1 MPPYSPVDVPDLQC
15 KIEIFSKRF
24 NSEAYRVVTQ
34 VAVAAAKVR
43 AIAARKSSDDEPV
56 DPNHIRTSVAATE
69 GVVAQLAGIAAS
81 AGNLRRALD
90 ESVCEMIAAPKQTH
104 GSVDSPRGSACN
116 VNLLVHGV
124 LLTREIDTLVAD
136 VAGLTN
142 LLTMNLVIEPVHAS
156 RDLAAAASEVCMLAG
171 RAAWTIEELAME
183 VARIHKSVT
192 AVGQPVS
199 LEPAGASTRMSAEI
213 RAA

>member
-1 MPPYSPVDVPDLQC
+1 M
-15 KIEIFSKRF
+15 
-24 NSEAYRVVTQ
+24 
-34 VAVAAAKVR
+34 R
-43 AIAARKSSDDEPV
+43 AIAARRSDNDQPV
-56 DPNHIRTSVAATE
+56 DLNHVRASVEAAE
-69 GVVAQLAGIAAS
+69 RVSVGVHGIATA
-81 AGNLRRALD
+81 AGELRRAAD
-90 ESVCEMIAAPKQTH
+90 ASVGETIAAYRQA
-104 GSVDSPRGSACN
+104 RGGACD
-116 VNLLVHGV
+116 VNRLVQGV
-124 LLTREIDTLVAD
+124 LLTRAIDTLVAD

-156 RDLAAAASEVCMLAG
+156 RDLAAAASEVGMLAG